1 MPMSAI
7 KEIEQTVLALPLKER
22 VQLAES
28 LLESLPP
35 IGNAWSESE
44 ELAEAE
50 RRENEI
56 MTGKVQPIAEK
67 EFWKKV
73 EARRKR

>member
-1 MPMSAI
+1 MAAI
-7 KEIEQTVLALPLKER
+7 KEIEQVVLALPLKER

-28 LLESLPP
+28 LLRSLSP
-35 IGNAWSESE
+35 ASKMWSEAE
-44 ELAEAE
+44 ELAEVE
-50 RRENEI
+50 RRESQIDNG
-56 MTGKVQPIAEK
+56 TVQPISES

>member
-1 MPMSAI
+1 MSAI

-35 IGNAWSESE
+35 IGNTLSEAE

-56 MTGKVQPIAEK
+56 ASGKVQPIPES

>member
-1 MPMSAI
+1 MSVI
-7 KEIEQTVLALPLKER
+7 KEIEQVVLALPLKER

-35 IGNAWSESE
+35 IGAVWSEAE
-44 ELAEAE
+44 ELAEIE
-50 RRENEI
+50 RREGEI
-56 MTGKVQPIAEK
+56 AAGKIQPISES
-67 EFWKKV
+67 EFWKKI

>member
-1 MPMSAI
+1 MSAI

-35 IGNAWSESE
+35 IGDVWSEAE

-50 RRENEI
+50 RREGEI
-56 MTGKVQPIAEK
+56 AAGNVQPIAES

-73 EARRKR
+73 EARRRR

>member
-1 MPMSAI
+1 MSAI
-7 KEIEQTVLALPLKER
+7 KEIEQVVLALPLKDR
-22 VQLAES
+22 AQLAES

-35 IGNAWSESE
+35 LGNALSDAE
-44 ELAEAE
+44 ELAEAK

-56 MTGKVQPIAEK
+56 ASGKVQPVAHN

>member
-1 MPMSAI
+1 MSAI
-7 KEIEQTVLALPLKER
+7 KEIEQVILALPVEQR

-35 IGNAWSESE
+35 TGKEWSDAE
-44 ELAEAE
+44 ELAEVE
-50 RRENEI
+50 RREHQIESGETHAI
-56 MTGKVQPIAEK
+56 PEG